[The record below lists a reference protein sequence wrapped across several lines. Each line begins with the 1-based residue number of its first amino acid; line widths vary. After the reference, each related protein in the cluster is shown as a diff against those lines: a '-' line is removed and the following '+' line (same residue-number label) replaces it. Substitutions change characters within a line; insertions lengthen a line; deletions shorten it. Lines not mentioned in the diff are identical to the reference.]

1 MKLLNEVSSK
11 RVGFSSNTHNSP
23 EGFRPGATAEV
34 ENPRSQTS
42 HTQEN
47 DLLQRYL
54 PMASSLSFIDLLEPS
69 RALFYYYFIH
79 GALFPLIKIFLF
91 NAEKSKLATMSPSI
105 TETHVQLS
113 HHGGILVP
121 IPMSYYTK
129 VFCHVFLPE
138 FHRERN

>member
-11 RVGFSSNTHNSP
+11 RVGFSSNTCNSP
-23 EGFRPGATAEV
+23 ECFRPGATAEV

-54 PMASSLSFIDLLEPS
+54 PMASSLSFIDLLESS

-79 GALFPLIKIFLF
+79 GALFPFIKIFLF
-91 NAEKSKLATMSPSI
+91 NAEKGKSATTPPSVI
-105 TETHVQLS
+105 EICV
-113 HHGGILVP
+113 
-121 IPMSYYTK
+121 
-129 VFCHVFLPE
+129 
-138 FHRERN
+138 